1 MSDQDS
7 TDQSAQRRAKLAQL
21 RAEGDPYPNDFKR
34 DALAAD
40 LQRRFGD
47 RDHTALEAVP
57 MAVTI
62 AGRMMT
68 RRVMGKAAFAH
79 LQDMS
84 GRIQLYLRREVL
96 GEGRYEAFKDWDIG
110 DVIGATGS
118 LFKTKT
124 GELSVA
130 VQSVRLLAKCLH
142 PLPEKFHGLIDVETR
157 YRQRY
162 LDLIMNEASRRVFE
176 RRSAIIDFIRDY
188 LKGRGYVEVETPM
201 MQVLPGG
208 AAARPFVTHHQALD
222 MQLYLRIA
230 PELFLKR
237 LVVGGLE
244 KVFEINR
251 NFRNEGLST
260 RHNPEFTML
269 EFYEA
274 YADYGD
280 LMDRTEDLI
289 RKLALAVLGSTALR
303 YQDEEFDLSRPFARM
318 TLKEAIMQFNP

>member
-1 MSDQDS
+1 MSNQDS
-7 TDQSAQRRAKLAQL
+7 TVQSAQRRAKLAQL

-47 RDHTALEAVP
+47 RDHAALEAAPTTV
-57 MAVTI
+57 AI

-79 LQDMS
+79 VQDMS
-84 GRIQLYLRREVL
+84 GRMQLYLRREEL

-142 PLPEKFHGLIDVETR
+142 ALPEKFHGLIDVETR

-188 LKGRGYVEVETPM
+188 LRGRGYVEVETPM

-208 AAARPFVTHHQALD
+208 AAARPFVTHHHALD

-237 LVVGGLE
+237 LG
-244 KVFEINR
+244 R
-251 NFRNEGLST
+251 R
-260 RHNPEFTML
+260 
-269 EFYEA
+269 
-274 YADYGD
+274 
-280 LMDRTEDLI
+280 
-289 RKLALAVLGSTALR
+289 
-303 YQDEEFDLSRPFARM
+303 RPGKGVRD
-318 TLKEAIMQFNP
+318 QP